1 MLVRGSFDEQR
12 NMRFVSSGCNTSRS
26 PHSSASISK
35 FVHACMPSHFSHVR
49 LSVIIWA
56 VAWQAPWPWDSS
68 NKNTGVGCHALL
80 QGIFPTQGSNLRL
93 PASPALQKDSLPTE
107 PPSKSISKFTE
118 AVMGLSTCSF
128 QTVSVSLSSQGCIL
142 EIVHTVGTGH
152 RTYTPRTREGW
163 GTSHYPVQVKGYP
176 KPHPLCDIGMYFFS
190 KVTHVGNF

>member
-49 LSVIIWA
+49 LIVTLWA
-56 VAWQAPWPWDSS
+56 VACQAPWPWDSS
-68 NKNTGVGCHALL
+68 NKNT
-80 QGIFPTQGSNLRL
+80 
-93 PASPALQKDSLPTE
+93 
-107 PPSKSISKFTE
+107 
-118 AVMGLSTCSF
+118 AVMGLSACSF

-142 EIVHTVGTGH
+142 EIAHTVGTGH

-163 GTSHYPVQVKGYP
+163 GISHYPVQVKGYP